1 MDNNLRIYKT
11 QGDNLM
17 KGHFVSFE
25 GIDGSGK
32 STQAKRLCEYIKSLK
47 RNCTIVREPG
57 GTLEG
62 ERIREIL
69 LDEKSNLTPESELF
83 LFLASRSVLTKRV
96 VLPALERGDFVIADR
111 YSDSSLAYQGYGR
124 GVDLKI
130 VEYGNDIA
138 TYGIRPEIV
147 FYIDIPVEIAMSRKN
162 YSDRME
168 KEDFLKRVREGYLKL
183 AERLGY
189 LKIDGTM
196 KVDDIWKVVKK
207 AVDDLI
213 GGGRA

>member
-1 MDNNLRIYKT
+1 
-11 QGDNLM
+11 M

-32 STQAKRLCEYIKSLK
+32 STQARRLCDYIKKKLK
-47 RNCTIVREPG
+47 RDCVMVREPG
-57 GTLEG
+57 GTPEG
-62 ERIREIL
+62 EKIREIL
-69 LDEKSNLTPESELF
+69 LDKNSKLTPESELF
-83 LFLASRSVLTKRV
+83 LFLASRSILTSRIV
-96 VLPALERGDFVIADR
+96 IPALKQGNFVIADR

-124 GVDLKI
+124 GIDLEI
-130 VEYGNDIA
+130 VKNGNRIA

-147 FYIDIPVEIAMSRKN
+147 FYIDIPVEVAMKRKN

-183 AERLGY
+183 AEKYGY
-189 LKIDGTM
+189 FKIDGT
-196 KVDDIWKVVKK
+196 KSTEEIWKMVKA

-213 GGGRA
+213 GGEEI